1 VRRGDVV
8 VDDGGQVQ
16 GDVVLCHA
24 DLTRHFDDLDLNIDL
39 DEALG
44 KRVDLD
50 ETGVDSTREA
60 AELGDQ
66 TNVALRDRL
75 VGVGADDAAR
85 NGTAEA
91 DRVTKRVD

>member
-1 VRRGDVV
+1 VGRGDVV
-8 VDDGGQVQ
+8 VDDGGQIQ

-24 DLTRHFDDLDLNIDL
+24 DLARHLDDLDLDVDL

-50 ETGVDSTREA
+50 ETGVDSTRKA

-66 TNVALRDRL
+66 TDVALRDRL

-85 NGTAEA
+85 NGSAEA
-91 DRVTKRVD
+91 DPVTKSVD